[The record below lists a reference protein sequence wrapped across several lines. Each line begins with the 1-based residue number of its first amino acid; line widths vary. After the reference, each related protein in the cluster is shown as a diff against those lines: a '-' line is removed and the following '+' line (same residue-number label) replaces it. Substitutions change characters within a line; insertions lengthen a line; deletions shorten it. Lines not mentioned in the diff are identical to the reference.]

1 MTSKEI
7 LWQQCL
13 KEIEAQILPENY
25 TTLFSPTYPYALKN
39 DSLTI
44 AVPSNFYKKCLQENY
59 QDLIETTLESLL
71 KKKTLVDF
79 LVTEELTE
87 KNPAPQTSGDYSPV
101 VPRIKSDKNDI
112 QDRLIQ
118 SALNPIHTFSSFV
131 VGSSNQ
137 FAHAAALAVANNP
150 AVAYNPLFIYGS
162 VGLGKTHLL
171 HAIGHQILE
180 NDPEVKVRYLSAE
193 SFTVDLIESL
203 KQDKMP
209 LFRKRYRPLDVLLID
224 DIQFLIGKEKTQ
236 EEFFYTFNT
245 LYESHKQI
253 VISGDKYPKDIQ
265 NIEERLRSRFESGL
279 VADVNYPDL
288 ETKVAILYKKAEF
301 HKKTIPHDVALF
313 IASNIKSNIRELE
326 GLLLRIIAYASFLH
340 KDISLALAKEV
351 LKEFTYDKTKNFT
364 IPNIQKLVASYF
376 HLKVSD
382 LKSKT
387 RSRNISFPRQI
398 AMYICREYTKS
409 SLPDIGKQFGGK
421 DHTTVIFSHKK
432 ITKLIKENNPLIN
445 NIEEIIKRIEGE

>member
-1 MTSKEI
+1 VTSIQKTFKI
-7 LWQQCL
+7 
-13 KEIEAQILPENY
+13 
-25 TTLFSPTYPYALKN
+25 SKN
-39 DSLTI
+39 
-44 AVPSNFYKKCLQENY
+44 
-59 QDLIETTLESLL
+59 
-71 KKKTLVDF
+71 
-79 LVTEELTE
+79 
-87 KNPAPQTSGDYSPV
+87 
-101 VPRIKSDKNDI
+101 
-112 QDRLIQ
+112 
-118 SALNPIHTFSSFV
+118 
-131 VGSSNQ
+131 
-137 FAHAAALAVANNP
+137 
-150 AVAYNPLFIYGS
+150 
-162 VGLGKTHLL
+162 GLGRGSK
-171 HAIGHQILE
+171 
-180 NDPEVKVRYLSAE
+180 
-193 SFTVDLIESL
+193 
-203 KQDKMP
+203 
-209 LFRKRYRPLDVLLID
+209 
-224 DIQFLIGKEKTQ
+224 
-236 EEFFYTFNT
+236 
-245 LYESHKQI
+245 
-253 VISGDKYPKDIQ
+253 
-265 NIEERLRSRFESGL
+265 SRFESGL